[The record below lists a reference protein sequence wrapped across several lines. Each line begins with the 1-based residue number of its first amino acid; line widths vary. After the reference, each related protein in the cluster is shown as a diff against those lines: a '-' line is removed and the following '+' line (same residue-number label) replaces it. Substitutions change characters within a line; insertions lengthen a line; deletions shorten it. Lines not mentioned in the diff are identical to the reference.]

1 MVVVEGRYL
10 GELRCEARH
19 GPSGAAIATD
29 APADNMGKG
38 ESFSPTDLVG
48 TALGT
53 CILTTMAIVAER
65 RGIDMTG
72 ATFRVEKHMATDP
85 HRRIARLPVTI
96 RLSAK
101 LPTDD
106 RAILERAAHTCP
118 VHRSLGPD
126 LAAPMTFVYE

>member
-1 MVVVEGRYL
+1 MLRDLGGLREKGRVGPRAPREYHRPRERSKPMVVVEGRYL
-10 GELRCEARH
+10 GDLRCEARH

-65 RGIDMTG
+65 RGIAMKG
-72 ATFRVEKHMATDP
+72 ATLRVDKHMADG
-85 HRRIARLPVTI
+85 HQR
-96 RLSAK
+96 
-101 LPTDD
+101 
-106 RAILERAAHTCP
+106 
-118 VHRSLGPD
+118 
-126 LAAPMTFVYE
+126 